1 MQAYL
6 AAQRTLSGFLLAC
19 LPPLTSAYPFP
30 VPTNARPFLPG
41 PLMEPGPES
50 PPQLHCG
57 QRKANLSL
65 KGPQG
70 SVGGLQ
76 NTPSLCRFP
85 PFLLTPPLLSQ
96 QQQPQKPILHNMLT
110 SQAVCLCSQRF
121 PLQNNLLCTH
131 IHLARLTTNVSL
143 ARNPSLLFHPVLNP
157 LNILSH
163 LSECVHACSLQSCP
177 TLCDP
182 MDCSPPASSVH
193 GILQARILEWGRPA
207 LTPLPP
213 VTLISAR
220 VFFT

>member
-1 MQAYL
+1 MAYKTHPSFVGFPL
-6 AAQRTLSGFLLAC
+6 PPDPTPTLSTTATTKAYSPQHAHFPGC
-19 LPPLTSAYPFP
+19 LY
-30 VPTNARPFLPG
+30 
-41 PLMEPGPES
+41 
-50 PPQLHCG
+50 
-57 QRKANLSL
+57 
-65 KGPQG
+65 
-70 SVGGLQ
+70 
-76 NTPSLCRFP
+76 
-85 PFLLTPPLLSQ
+85 
-96 QQQPQKPILHNMLT
+96 
-110 SQAVCLCSQRF
+110 SQRF

-207 LTPLPP
+207 LTLLPP